1 MKHTG
6 IKITRFN
13 SSLCST
19 SLFPPSWWV
28 VLFLPLN
35 LTIFSFWKIGIISK
49 LPFVFFHCRVIHIQ
63 IPPVFLSVSC
73 TRLCARYLSIPYRRK
88 PTECPKIIQLMG
100 FPGSSDGIESACYAG
115 YLALIS
121 GSGRSPGE
129 GNGNSLQYS
138 RLENPTN
145 RGALWATVHRVTKS
159 WTRLKWRMHA
169 LCARSCA
176 SRQGYNSEKHW
187 QDF

>member
-19 SLFPPSWWV
+19 SLFPPSWWI

-100 FPGSSDGIESACYAG
+100 FPGSSDGIESACNAG
-115 YLALIS
+115 DL
-121 GSGRSPGE
+121 GSIPGLGRSPRE
-129 GNGNSLQYS
+129 ENGNLLWYS
-138 RLENPTN
+138 CLENSMDW
-145 RGALWATVHRVTKS
+145 GDWKATVHGVTKS
-159 WTRLKWRMHA
+159 WTWL
-169 LCARSCA
+169 S
-176 SRQGYNSEKHW
+176 N
-187 QDF
+187 

>member
-19 SLFPPSWWV
+19 SLFPPSWWI

-100 FPGSSDGIESACYAG
+100 FPGSSDGIESACNAG
-115 YLALIS
+115 DL
-121 GSGRSPGE
+121 GSIPGLGRFPGE
-129 GNGNSLQYS
+129 GMAIQSSILAWRIPWTEGPGGLH
-138 RLENPTN
+138 
-145 RGALWATVHRVTKS
+145 GVAVHGVAKC
-159 WTRLKWRMHA
+159 WTWL
-169 LCARSCA
+169 S
-176 SRQGYNSEKHW
+176 
-187 QDF
+187 D